1 MLSDNDL
8 TRVQEVSRNI
18 KRPVTLFVNLAGNQ
32 DVVEN
37 NFANIARQLQGVS
50 LDRIRIEEG
59 GVTPFPGKPS
69 MVLSNGEYSNINYM
83 AFPEGPQFGPFL
95 DAIAWIGAAA
105 ETAAFSKKEK
115 IKELRFPNNVFTFV
129 ATGCP
134 HCPEAVRSVL
144 IVACSNPQINV
155 SIIDALFFPDIS
167 EKYKIKS
174 TPAII
179 INDGMTIVGG
189 IKPDELAEYLIGVN
203 DGASL
208 TVILKSMILSGR
220 AEDAAGLVCEKER
233 ADALLPIYISPE
245 FSQRM
250 GALLVMEEALD
261 RNPSVLDP
269 IVDRLIE
276 LLQSDD
282 VGLRGDTA
290 SMLGR
295 IGSRSA
301 IPALKKVAEDPNA
314 DVRDAALEALE
325 NFHECI

>member
-8 TRVQEVSRNI
+8 TRVQEVSQNM
-18 KRPVTLFVNLAGNQ
+18 KRPVTLFVNLTGSQ

-37 NFANIARQLQGVS
+37 NFANIARQLEGVS

-69 MVLSNGEYSNINYM
+69 MILSNGEYSNINYM
-83 AFPEGPQFGPFL
+83 VFPEGPEFGPFL
-95 DAIAWIGAAA
+95 DAIAWLGAAA
-105 ETAAFSKKEK
+105 APAAFSKKEK

-144 IVACSNPQINV
+144 ILACSNPQINV
-155 SIIDALFFPDIS
+155 SIIDALSFSDIS

-179 INDGMTIVGG
+179 INDGMTIIGG
-189 IKPDELAEYLIGVN
+189 VKPDELAEYLIGVN

-208 TVILKSMILSGR
+208 TIILKSMILSGR

-233 ADALLPIYISPE
+233 PDALLPIYISPE

-261 RNPSVLDP
+261 RNPSILDP
-269 IVDRLIE
+269 IIDRLIE

-282 VGLRGDTA
+282 IGLRGDTA
-290 SMLGR
+290 SILGR

-314 DVRDAALEALE
+314 DVRDAAVEALE
-325 NFHECI
+325 IFHECI

>member
-8 TRVQEVSRNI
+8 TRVQEVSQNM
-18 KRPVTLFVNLAGNQ
+18 KRPVTLFVNLTGIQ

-50 LDRIRIEEG
+50 LGRIRIEEG
-59 GVTPFPGKPS
+59 GVTPFPGKPA
-69 MVLSNGEYSNINYM
+69 MILANGEYSNINYM
-83 AFPEGPQFGPFL
+83 VFPEGPEFGPFL
-95 DAIAWIGAAA
+95 DALAWMGAAA
-105 ETAAFSKKEK
+105 ESPAFSKQKE
-115 IKELRFPNNVFTFV
+115 IKGLRFPNNVFTFV

-134 HCPEAVRSVL
+134 HCPEAVRTVL
-144 IVACSNPQINV
+144 IMACSNPQINV
-155 SIIDALFFPDIS
+155 SIIDALLFPDIS

-179 INDGMTIVGG
+179 INDGMTIVGS
-189 IKPDELAEYLIGVN
+189 IKPDDLPEYLIGVN
-203 DGASL
+203 DGVSL

-220 AEDAAGLVCEKER
+220 AEDAAGLVCEKGR
-233 ADALLPIYISPE
+233 PDALLPVYMSPE

-261 RNPSVLDP
+261 RNPRVLDS
-269 IVDRLIE
+269 IIDKLIE

-290 SMLGR
+290 SLLGR
-295 IGSRSA
+295 VGSRSA
-301 IPALKKVAEDPNA
+301 IPALKRVAEDPNA

-325 NFHECI
+325 NFHERI